1 MARSTKAKEYFGLHV
16 VRQSGGQNAA
26 TYKPLGVLEVTRKN
40 QDGSYVN
47 DSQDG
52 IWLQL
57 VPGLDFSR
65 ARNNRA
71 ASSTVDLN
79 GQAMRLQFD
88 SIHVHSQHPPFSR
101 IDFKG

>member
-1 MARSTKAKEYFGLHV
+1 MARSAKAKETFGLHV

-26 TYKPLGVLEVTRKN
+26 TYKPLGVLEVNRRN
-40 QDGSYVN
+40 SDGTPVT
-47 DSQDG
+47 DSQG
-52 IWLQL
+52 GVWLQL

-65 ARNNRA
+65 TKSRRGSG
-71 ASSTVDLN
+71 SSDLN

-88 SIHVHSQHPPFSR
+88 SIHVHPQHPPFPR